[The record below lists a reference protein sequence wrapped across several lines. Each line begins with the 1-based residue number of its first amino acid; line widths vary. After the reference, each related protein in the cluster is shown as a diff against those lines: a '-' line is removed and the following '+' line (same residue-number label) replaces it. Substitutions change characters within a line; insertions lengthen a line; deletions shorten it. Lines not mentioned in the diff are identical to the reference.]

1 MSAVIVFFLLLAGAV
16 TAAVL
21 TRYRPRLIPAAA
33 VLLSGLS
40 LLLWLIVR
48 TQLPIPSPLAP
59 SSLTY
64 VWRIDEPA
72 WLITAW
78 LLLLLFALA
87 LGHLQRAESGPP
99 LMMFAFLLLAFT
111 LPALWADSVYSLI
124 WGLVL
129 LVIPWL
135 AAVWHNV
142 IPDVRRYLA
151 YITMLITVVLLL
163 FYTAVSVPASGGWE
177 MAGWPAASVTAVL
190 LAAVILIGIWPFFNW
205 RLRLA
210 QVPLPLNIILFLMP
224 AAVGGLL
231 LSRIAASAQLNL
243 TWQLLLTA
251 MALLGYLRGVR
262 LTWARLHLPGSAI
275 TAILFAQAQLIILAG
290 LWAGPT
296 AVLALT
302 QALILT
308 AGILT
313 LAAGQPINRR
323 RWWRAVAPALALAAL
338 AGLPLTASFVGLSA
352 LYDTWLANDRFLLLL
367 VTGLLIAPLVTAVT
381 LFFHPET
388 APQADETVGHTAVR
402 DAAAILLGI
411 TLIAV
416 RGVTWGGIHPL
427 TWIMIL
433 LPPVIGLLLTR
444 RLPQVRESQALIRQ
458 AFTFGP
464 ALNRT
469 RDRVKDVLHTSGT
482 AVSDAVAILET
493 DGGLVWV
500 FILALLLYLVIG
512 NR

>member
-1 MSAVIVFFLLLAGAV
+1 MSALIVFFLLLAGAV

-151 YITMLITVVLLL
+151 YITMLITAVLLL
-163 FYTAVSVPASGGWE
+163 FYTAASVPASGGWE
-177 MAGWPAASVTAVL
+177 MAGWPGDQPLAKVGLVRLKLGIMPLLSGELKVAEMTAESVTLNLVSNAK
-190 LAAVILIGIWPFFNW
+190 GEGNW
-205 RLRLA
+205 QFGEAQEQDKAKEEDDGDGPVVRLESIEDLDLSDIALHFRDEKLGKDISFRLA
-210 QVPLPLNIILFLMP
+210 RMQGHAVEGEPFSLSFSGDLEGKPYRFDFTGGSLTDLRGKKVNWPVKLEGTLVKTPVVLEGELIREGNNQLKADLKIGKVDAGATLAWLKVIKGLRMT
-224 AAVGGLL
+224 VGGLT
-231 LSRIAASAQLNL
+231 AE
-243 TWQLLLTA
+243 LLLE
-251 MALLGYLRGVR
+251 GKD
-262 LTWARLHLPGSAI
+262 LT
-275 TAILFAQAQLIILAG
+275 
-290 LWAGPT
+290 
-296 AVLALT
+296 
-302 QALILT
+302 
-308 AGILT
+308 
-313 LAAGQPINRR
+313 
-323 RWWRAVAPALALAAL
+323 
-338 AGLPLTASFVGLSA
+338 
-352 LYDTWLANDRFLLLL
+352 
-367 VTGLLIAPLVTAVT
+367 
-381 LFFHPET
+381 E
-388 APQADETVGHTAVR
+388 
-402 DAAAILLGI
+402 
-411 TLIAV
+411 
-416 RGVTWGGIHPL
+416 
-427 TWIMIL
+427 
-433 LPPVIGLLLTR
+433 
-444 RLPQVRESQALIRQ
+444 
-458 AFTFGP
+458 
-464 ALNRT
+464 
-469 RDRVKDVLHTSGT
+469 
-482 AVSDAVAILET
+482 
-493 DGGLVWV
+493 
-500 FILALLLYLVIG
+500 
-512 NR
+512 